1 MKQIR
6 SNKGGIKMNVASI
19 MTTNVDSCTPESTC
33 KEVAIKMRELDVG
46 VIPICEN
53 EKLVGIITDRD
64 LVIKGLANELS
75 DELTVSELITNN
87 IVVKG
92 TKDMSIE
99 EAAKIMSQEQIRRLP
114 IVENEKLIGIVSLG
128 DLAVNNQSSEE
139 AGEALKEISIP
150 SNNLY

>member
-1 MKQIR
+1 MPGIKQIR

-53 EKLVGIITDRD
+53 EKLVGIIIDRD
-64 LVIKGLANELS
+64 LVIRGLANDLS
-75 DELTVSELITNN
+75 DASTVSELLTNMG
-87 IVVKG
+87 VKG

-99 EAAKIMSQEQIRRLP
+99 EAAKIMSHEQIRLLP
-114 IVENEKLIGIVSLG
+114 IVENEKLIGMVSLG
-128 DLAVNNQSSEE
+128 
-139 AGEALKEISIP
+139 
-150 SNNLY
+150 

>member
-1 MKQIR
+1 
-6 SNKGGIKMNVASI
+6 MNVADV
-19 MTTNVDSCTPESTC
+19 MTTDIDCCSPESTC
-33 KEVAIKMRELDVG
+33 KEVAIKMKELDVG

-53 EKLVGIITDRD
+53 EKLVGVITDRD
-64 LVIKGLANELS
+64 LVIRGLANDLS
-75 DELTVSELITNN
+75 DASTVSELLTNM
-87 IVVKG
+87 VVKG

-99 EAAKIMSQEQIRRLP
+99 EVAKIMSHEQIRRLP
-114 IVENEKLIGIVSLG
+114 IVENEKLVGMVSLG

>member
-1 MKQIR
+1 
-6 SNKGGIKMNVASI
+6 MNVASI